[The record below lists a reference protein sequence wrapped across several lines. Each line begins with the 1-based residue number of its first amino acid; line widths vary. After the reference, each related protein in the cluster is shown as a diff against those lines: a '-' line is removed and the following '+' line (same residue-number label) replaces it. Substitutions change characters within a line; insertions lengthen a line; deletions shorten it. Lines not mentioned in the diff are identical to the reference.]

1 MSKPNQLRAG
11 VIMTYINL
19 ALGSL
24 IPMFYTPVMLRLL
37 GQSEYGLLG
46 LAQSITGYLS
56 LLSFGLGSTI
66 IRYLSIYRADNDK
79 DGEERVMGLFIAIYS
94 CVSVLVLIGGWILS
108 CYVEP
113 IFHKGLTGAE
123 LDKIKILIRIM
134 SFNMAIS
141 FPISVFGSV
150 IVAHERYIYRQ
161 AINIFSTVAA
171 PVANLVAPLE

>member
-1 MSKPNQLRAG
+1 M
-11 VIMTYINL
+11 
-19 ALGSL
+19 
-24 IPMFYTPVMLRLL
+24 
-37 GQSEYGLLG
+37 
-46 LAQSITGYLS
+46 
-56 LLSFGLGSTI
+56 
-66 IRYLSIYRADNDK
+66 
-79 DGEERVMGLFIAIYS
+79 
-94 CVSVLVLIGGWILS
+94 LIGGWILS
-108 CYVEP
+108 CYVKP

-171 PVANLVAPLE
+171 IYGDEESHHALFTVFVIVCSIYREISDYRAAQSEAQQRQIPRDRLSQSQKSVLTLPKET

>member
-1 MSKPNQLRAG
+1 MSKPNQLRVG

-24 IPMFYTPVMLRLL
+24 IPMFYTPVILRLL

-161 AINIFSTVAA
+161 AINIFSR
-171 PVANLVAPLE
+171 

>member
-1 MSKPNQLRAG
+1 MSKPNQLRVG

-19 ALGSL
+19 ILGSL
-24 IPMFYTPVMLRLL
+24 IPMFYTPVILRLL

-108 CYVEP
+108 
-113 IFHKGLTGAE
+113 
-123 LDKIKILIRIM
+123 
-134 SFNMAIS
+134 
-141 FPISVFGSV
+141 
-150 IVAHERYIYRQ
+150 
-161 AINIFSTVAA
+161 
-171 PVANLVAPLE
+171 